1 MISVSEMVLTFR
13 LQNLIQ
19 DKDISLKEVWI
30 DGANVNLRKTANTGL
45 NIVNWVE
52 QIAQI
57 NASNDSISTET
68 ALFAINKISLLNSE
82 FSISDDSKDSIDIGF
97 DFNHFRLKEINADLL
112 NLKSVKDTFQIDVQY
127 LSTHDQKTGL
137 DISRLSTY
145 LNISNKAMAFY
156 DLELNMG
163 KTHIK
168 DSVVFRY
175 RKPEHM
181 GYFIDSVNISANF
194 DRSILHSNEF
204 SMFAPNLKDFND
216 QIELSGYF
224 KGTVKSFY
232 SDQFNLKLGEHTV
245 LNGAMEI
252 DGLPKINE
260 TLFSVGLNN
269 STIMATDFKDY
280 LPARPFKI
288 TNKLG
293 LIKLDGRF
301 DGFFKDFVAN
311 GNFQTEIG
319 DFNSNTNLEISDNE
333 IATYNGTLSTNNFD
347 IGYFIEDSL
356 YQNINMAGSIEGS
369 GFTIEEADFLLDAN
383 ISSVG
388 INGYDYRNIVTDGRF
403 AQSFFSGEMKVD
415 DENFILTA
423 NGSVDLRGNQ
433 NTLNIDGTIFKANL
447 DELNIAS
454 QDMMIASDFKLD
466 FTGIELDSIDGAI
479 ELKNSYVKY
488 LSRDL
493 IIDSLFFTS
502 QRQKGQRSINILSD
516 FFNIDL
522 LGDYEFSTILNEL
535 TSLNEQYRL
544 IFTSKQEEV
553 KNFLLNRDEPDPFDI
568 KFNARLPNIT
578 PLIHLFDTA
587 IFVAPNASFS
597 GTFTN
602 SGEENFSL
610 NVTTDTLQYANIT
623 FLNNEFSLNA
633 NDMRDSVKVLTLGY
647 LYSEKQIYANTSETE
662 SLVAEAVWDGK
673 HIDIVQNIGQES
685 SGNYAEIGAG
695 IDFFPERTELRFSES
710 NLIALNNTW
719 HISKDNIVVFAE
731 NQIDIEDL
739 NIFNENQS
747 IDFSGQISI
756 INDSSKTLSVTF
768 DNVGV
773 ENINSITNKDYSGII
788 SGRIQAQNLYYNP
801 LISGNLNI
809 NELKINEVLTGDVGG
824 ALIWDDQ
831 NKLFNLDFAVKREG
845 NKIIDLSG
853 VFYPS
858 NRADQLDLN
867 LRFDQANL
875 EIAKPFADE
884 IFSEIDGTI
893 DGEISIKGTLRE
905 PFLNGRGIINNGAL
919 RVDYLNTKYTIN
931 GAIELEKDIIK
942 FNDLDVTDL
951 NKSLMI
957 LSGNINLDAFN
968 NIYFDLKG
976 DLNNF
981 NVLNTNAELGDIYY
995 GEAYASGALA
1005 FKGAPDNLSI
1015 SANLTTQPN
1024 TKLFIPIT
1032 ENEELEE
1039 SSFINFIN
1047 RGDSISM
1054 NEAAVDDDENINVEG
1069 LNLDLDIGVTTDAY
1083 TEIIIDAK
1091 TGDIIRGRGNG
1102 QLRLQIDSEGDFKM
1116 TGGLEITEGAYN
1128 FSLYNII
1135 TKEFNIEQPSKITW
1149 YGDPFAGIM
1158 DINASY
1164 SQNTSLAP
1172 LLNEVGFGN
1181 SEGGSSTAGRRFPTK
1196 VLLKLYGELLSPQI
1210 VFDIDLSGVNTQDFQ
1225 FQTAIDAFKNKIAS
1239 DEQELNRQVL
1249 SLILLNRFSEQG
1261 NLNIGGQ
1268 TATQNVSQ
1276 LLSNQL
1282 SQFVTQLD
1290 ENLEIDFDLADLSE
1304 EALNTFQVRLS
1315 YTFLDGRLRVSR
1327 EGGLSNLVDINSIA
1341 GDWAAEYLLTQDGR
1355 YKVKVYSRT
1364 NYDLATS
1371 AITANAT
1378 STTTGASIT
1387 QTTNFNTI
1395 SEFFNIVGKKGKE
1408 KRKKKR
1414 EAKTAAQNTGAN

>member
-1 MISVSEMVLTFR
+1 MISVDEMVLTFR
-13 LQNLIQ
+13 LNSLIQ
-19 DKDISLKEVWI
+19 NKDIVLKEAWI
-30 DGANVNLRKTANTGL
+30 DGANVNLRKKDSAEL
-45 NIVNWVE
+45 NIVNWVK

-57 NASNDSISTET
+57 NASEDSTSVEPT
-68 ALFAINKISLLNSE
+68 LFGINKISLLNSE
-82 FSISDDSKDSIDIGF
+82 FSISDDSKDSIDVGF

-112 NLKSVKDTFQIDVQY
+112 NLKSAEDTFQIDVRH
-127 LSTHDQKTGL
+127 LATFDEKTGL

-145 LNISNKAMAFY
+145 LNISNRAMAFY

-175 RKPEHM
+175 EKPEHM
-181 GYFIDSVNISANF
+181 AYFIDSVDISANF
-194 DRSILHSNEF
+194 DKSILHSSEF

-232 SDQFNLKLGEHTV
+232 SDNFNLKIGESTV
-245 LNGAMEI
+245 LNGTMEI
-252 DGLPKINE
+252 DGLPQINE
-260 TLFSVGLNN
+260 TLFSIGLNN
-269 STIMATDFKDY
+269 SSIKASDFERY
-280 LPARPFKI
+280 LPNRPFTI

-293 LIKLDGRF
+293 LVKLDGL
-301 DGFFKDFVAN
+301 FFGLLNDFVTN
-311 GNFQTEIG
+311 GDFETGIGNF
-319 DFNSNTNLEISDNE
+319 NSYVKTEISDND
-333 IATYNGTLSTNNFD
+333 ISTYNGTLSLKDFD

-356 YQNINMAGSIEGS
+356 YQKINMEGSIEGS

-383 ISSVG
+383 ISSIG
-388 INGYDYRNIVTDGRF
+388 INDYEYNNIVTDGRF

-423 NGSVDLRGNQ
+423 NGSVDLRGRG
-433 NTLNIDGTIFKANL
+433 NTLNIDGTVFKANL
-447 DELNIAS
+447 DELNIVS

-466 FTGIELDSIDGAI
+466 FTGIELDSIEGAI

-488 LSRDL
+488 LDEDL
-493 IIDSLFFTS
+493 IIDSLYFTS
-502 QRQKGQRSINILSD
+502 QRQKSQRAVNILSD

-522 LGDYEFSTILNEL
+522 VGDYEFSTILNEL
-535 TSLNEQYRL
+535 KSLNEQYKL
-544 IFTSKQEEV
+544 IFTSKQDEV
-553 KNFLLNRDEPDPFDI
+553 KNFLLNRNEPNPFDI
-568 KFNARLPNIT
+568 KFNAQLPNIT
-578 PLIHLFDTA
+578 PLINLFDTA
-587 IFVAPNASFS
+587 IYVAPNASFS

-610 NVTTDTLQYANIT
+610 NALTDTLQYANIT
-623 FLNNEFSLNA
+623 FINNEFNLNA
-633 NDMRDSVKVLTLGY
+633 NDMRDSIQVLTLGY

-685 SGNYAEIGAG
+685 SGNYAEIGAA

-710 NLIALNNTW
+710 NLVALNNTW
-719 HISKDNIVVFAE
+719 HISKENIVVFGE

-739 NIFNENQS
+739 NIYNSNQS
-747 IDFSGQISI
+747 IDFNGQISI

-768 DNVGV
+768 DNVAV

-788 SGRIQAQNLYYNP
+788 SGEIRAQNLYYNP

-809 NELKINEVLTGDVGG
+809 NDLKINNVLTGDVGG

-831 NKLFNLDFAVKREG
+831 NKLFDLDFKVNREG
-845 NKIIDLSG
+845 NKIVDLSG
-853 VFYPS
+853 QFYPS
-858 NRADQLDLN
+858 SRTDQLDLK

-875 EIAKPFADE
+875 EIAEPFADE
-884 IFSEIDGTI
+884 VFSDIGGTI
-893 DGEISIKGTLRE
+893 DGDIFVKGILKK
-905 PFLNGRGIINNGAL
+905 PLFNGNGVINNGTL
-919 RVDYLNTKYTIN
+919 KVNYLNTAYAIN
-931 GAIELEKDIIK
+931 GAIELEKDVIK

-951 NKSLMI
+951 NESLMI
-957 LSGNINLDAFN
+957 FSGDINLNSFDN
-968 NIYFDLKG
+968 VYFDLKG

-981 NVLNTNAELGDIYY
+981 QVLNTSAEIGDIYY
-995 GEAYASGALA
+995 GEAFASGDLVL
-1005 FKGAPDNLSI
+1005 KGATDNLSI
-1015 SANLTTQPN
+1015 SANLITQPN

-1032 ENEELEE
+1032 ENKELEE

-1047 RGDSISM
+1047 RGDSTSK
-1054 NEAAVDDDENINVEG
+1054 NVEVDDDLESVNVEG
-1069 LNLDLDIGVTTDAY
+1069 LNLDLDIGVTPDAY

-1172 LLNEVGFGN
+1172 LLSDVGFGN
-1181 SEGGSSTAGRRFPTK
+1181 NEGTSSTTGRRFPTK

-1210 VFDIDLSGVNTQDFQ
+1210 VFDIDLSGINTQDFQ

-1304 EALNTFQVRLS
+1304 EALYTFQVRLS

-1395 SEFFNIVGKKGKE
+1395 SEFFNLVGKKGKE

-1414 EAKTAAQNTGAN
+1414 EAKNTSGNTGEN